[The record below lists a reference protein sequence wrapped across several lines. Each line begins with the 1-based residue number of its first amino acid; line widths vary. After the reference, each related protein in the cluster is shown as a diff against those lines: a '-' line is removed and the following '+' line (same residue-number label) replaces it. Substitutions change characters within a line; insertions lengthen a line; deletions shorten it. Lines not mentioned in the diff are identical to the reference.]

1 MSQYRLFGS
10 NGSPYSVKIR
20 AVLRYRRLPFVW
32 SRLTTATAD
41 ILKKVK
47 VPVIPVLEY
56 PDGSFANDSTPLI
69 YDLERR
75 HAERRIVPEDPGLA
89 FLAHLVEDMADEW
102 GTKMMFHYRW
112 HDPLDQEF
120 CSRWLARERLGGAG
134 EEAVAKAARIFRDR
148 QVGRMA
154 IVGVQAANRP
164 VIAET
169 YRRLLLVTE
178 KMCQQGDF
186 LFGERPSLAEFGL
199 YGQLWQLGFD
209 PSPAA
214 IMRASA
220 PATFAW
226 LHRLDDASGVEPG
239 AWREPGDVGD
249 AVRGLLALAGDVY
262 LPFLVA
268 NDAAV
273 AKGAETFT
281 VRLLGDDFTQAP
293 FKYQARCL
301 AWLREELAAL
311 PDEAKRRIAPI
322 LKDTGCWDALTR
334 S

>member
-1 MSQYRLFGS
+1 MSPYRLYGS
-10 NGSPYSVKIR
+10 NGSPYSVKMR

-32 SRLTTATAD
+32 SRITTATAD
-41 ILKKVK
+41 VLKKVK

-75 HAERRIVPEDPGLA
+75 HDARKIVPDDPGLA
-89 FLAHLVEDMADEW
+89 FLAHLIEDMADEW

-112 HDPLDQEF
+112 HDPSDQEF

-134 EEAVAKAARIFRDR
+134 EEAVAKAARQFRDR

-169 YRRLLLVTE
+169 YRRLLGVIE
-178 KMCQQGDF
+178 AMCWRGDF
-186 LFGERPSLAEFGL
+186 LFGDRPSLAEFGL

-209 PSPAA
+209 PTPAG
-214 IMRASA
+214 IMKSSA
-220 PATFAW
+220 AATFAW
-226 LHRLDDASGVEPG
+226 IHRLDDASGIEPG
-239 AWREPGDVGD
+239 AWSDASDLGD
-249 AVRGLLALAGDVY
+249 AVRGLLSLAGDVY

-268 NDAAV
+268 NDTAV

-281 VRLLGDDFTQAP
+281 VRLLGSDFTQAP

-301 AWLREELAAL
+301 AWLREELSAMPA
-311 PDEAKRRIAPI
+311 EARLRIMPL
-322 LKDTGCWDALTR
+322 LKDTRCWDALTAP
-334 S
+334 